1 MPIPNSEKQQ
11 VWDAYRA
18 RKPTRVPVTYGVNP
32 RVILL
37 DPAFN
42 PQGTSFEE
50 YYRSGAAAADIQLRF
65 MDYQAEYL
73 NRFSDNPMGRPKEF
87 TFYVDT
93 QNIYDAAYFGCPVRF
108 HEGQVADVSPILAG
122 RDKNRIFAFDRD
134 HPLENPFV
142 RECFARH
149 ESLVAAVAKLSVPGV
164 TFQVRPILMGWDGP
178 VTIAVQLRG
187 VEFMTDLVD
196 DPAYALKLMRFLQE
210 GAILRNRALA
220 ARAGQPIFQGPSGG
234 HADDSIQL
242 IGPAMYREMVLSLHR
257 EWYALFGPGPH
268 GIHLCGDATRH
279 FPMLHKE
286 LNVCSFDTGF
296 PVNHGKLRQ
305 ALGPEVEILGGPE
318 VQILLG
324 GTRDEVYART
334 KGILQSGVMTG
345 GRFILR
351 EANNLPPCCPEANLA
366 AMYQACLHFGRY
378 R

>member
-1 MPIPNSEKQQ
+1 MAVSNEEKQQ
-11 VWDAYRA
+11 IWDAYRA
-18 RKPTRVPVTYGVNP
+18 RKPIRVPVTYGVNP

-42 PQGTSFEE
+42 PQGTRFEE
-50 YYRSGAAAADIQLRF
+50 YYRDGRAAADIQFRF
-65 MDYQAEYL
+65 MDYQSEYL
-73 NRFSDNPMGRPKEF
+73 NRSCDNPMGRPKEF

-122 RDKNRIFAFDRD
+122 RDKDRIFAFDRN

-149 ESLVAAVAKLSVPGV
+149 ESLSAAVAKFSVPGV

-178 VTIAVQLRG
+178 LTIAVQLRG

-196 DPAYALKLMRFLQE
+196 DPEYAVKLMRFLQE

-234 HADDSIQL
+234 AADDSIQL
-242 IGPAMYREMVLSLHR
+242 IGPAMYRDRVLPLHR

-279 FPMLHKE
+279 FPTLHKE

-296 PVNHGKLRQ
+296 PVDHGKLRQ
-305 ALGPEVEILGGPE
+305 GLGPDVEILGGPE
-318 VQILLG
+318 VQLLLG

-351 EANNLPPCCPEANLA
+351 EANNLPPCCPEENLA
-366 AMYQACLHFGRY
+366 AMYQACLDFGRY
-378 R
+378 E

>member
-1 MPIPNSEKQQ
+1 MAVPNAEKQQ

-18 RKPTRVPVTYGVNP
+18 RKPIRVPVALGVNS

-50 YYRSGAAAADIQLRF
+50 YYRDGRAAADIQLRF

-73 NRFSDNPMGRPKEF
+73 NRFSDSPMGRPRDF
-87 TFYVDT
+87 AFYVDT
-93 QNIYDAAYFGCPVRF
+93 QNVYDAAYFGCPIRF
-108 HEGQVADVSPILAG
+108 EEGQVADTSPILTG
-122 RDKNRIFAFDRD
+122 RDKNRIFSFDFD
-134 HPLENPFV
+134 HPLDNPFI

-149 ESLVAAVAKLSVPGV
+149 ESLVAAVAKLSVPGMS
-164 TFQVRPILMGWDGP
+164 FKVRPITMTWDGP

-187 VEFMTDLVD
+187 IEFLTDLVE
-196 DPAYALKLMRFLQE
+196 DPEYAVKLMRFIQHAAE
-210 GAILRNRALA
+210 IRNRALA
-220 ARAGQPIFQGPSGG
+220 ARAGEPVFQGPVGG
-234 HADDSIQL
+234 LADDSIQL
-242 IGPAMYREMVLSLHR
+242 IGPAMYRQLVMPLHR
-257 EWYALFGPGPH
+257 TWLALFGPGPH
-268 GIHLCGDATRH
+268 GMHLCGDATRH
-279 FPMLHKE
+279 FPTLHEE

-296 PVNHGKLRQ
+296 PVDHGKLRQ
-305 ALGPEVEILGGPE
+305 ELGPDVEIMGGPE

-324 GTRDEVYART
+324 GTPEAVYGRT

-366 AMYQACLHFGRY
+366 AMYQAGLDFGSY
-378 R
+378 L